1 MTKERRQ
8 QIVDAA
14 ARIFN
19 EQGFHRA
26 SMAEI
31 AAAVGMLKGSLYYY
45 FQSKDELLFEVI
57 LTPLQK
63 LVDALEAVG
72 GSDLP
77 ATEAVRQAIRRHV
90 VMAAEYYPTLAV
102 IAQERF
108 DFLGEPYRSRIMALH
123 RRYRQLWLDLLRR
136 GAAEGHLRGDL
147 DPSLATFAILG
158 MCNWMH
164 RWYRPEG
171 PASAEAIA
179 DTFASLVLQGLQAS
193 DAAPGPATDG
203 QGRRADQSH
212 P

>member
-1 MTKERRQ
+1 MAKERRQ
-8 QIVDAA
+8 QIVEAA

-19 EQGFHRA
+19 EQGYHRA

-31 AAAVGMLKGSLYYY
+31 ASAVGMLKGSLYYY
-45 FQSKDELLFEVI
+45 FQSKEELLFEVI

-63 LVDALEAVG
+63 LVDALESVG
-72 GSDLP
+72 RSDLP

-90 VMAAEYYPTLAV
+90 VMSAEYYPTLAV

-123 RRYRQLWLDLLRR
+123 RRYRQLWLDLLRQ
-136 GAAEGHLRGDL
+136 GAADGQLRGDL

-164 RWYRPEG
+164 RWYRPDG
-171 PASAEAIA
+171 PAAAEAIA
-179 DTFASLVLQGLQAS
+179 DAFASLVLHGLRAS
-193 DAAPGPATDG
+193 GAAPGPAADGPGPETDG
-203 QGRRADQSH
+203 TR

>member
-179 DTFASLVLQGLQAS
+179 DTFASLVLQGLRAS

-203 QGRRADQSH
+203 QGRRADQSR